1 MTEKNSKHTIFMYYD
16 FFKFYI
22 KDFKLLR
29 SAKVAEIPTFTDEK
43 QYCFQGLEH
52 ERIKATA
59 MIDKS
64 RITTLLTELNNF
76 IGSNTR
82 EVIIDDVSYGYF
94 MLTNYEICISQDDYV
109 YEVSLTFYKS

>member
-1 MTEKNSKHTIFMYYD
+1 MNYDYYA
-16 FFKFYI
+16 FYI

-29 SAKVAEIPTFTDEK
+29 SAKVTEIPAFTDEK
-43 QYCFQGLEH
+43 QYCYQGLEH

-64 RITTLLTELNNF
+64 RITSLLTELNNF
-76 IGSNTR
+76 IGSNTK

-94 MLTNYEICISQDDYV
+94 MLTDYEICISQDDYL
-109 YEVSLTFYKS
+109 YEVSLTFCKG